1 MSASARND
9 GRRGS
14 RAQNVVESLLIF
26 SCCSNPVVVQIDSR
40 LHWTYIAIHSWLGG
54 QQWRRRERKQRR
66 RRRQNVG
73 RRNSLRR
80 NRSSASHVS
89 EIASHGPAK
98 VEGGSTISR
107 DRPAQ
112 VHDRGRRRDGG
123 AGFAVVLIEND
134 GGDERRETGSYR
146 GDITAEFALLP
157 SRRRPRFLKYPLRKI
172 SSLKLAPASWT
183 SAAPLL
189 FLFIHDGTRTRP

>member
-1 MSASARND
+1 LRQGEGEGD
-9 GRRGS
+9 CT
-14 RAQNVVESLLIF
+14 QNVVESLLIF

-54 QQWRRRERKQRR
+54 QQWRRRERKQWR

-73 RRNSLRR
+73 RRSSLRR

-107 DRPAQ
+107 DGPAQ

-123 AGFAVVLIEND
+123 ASFAVVLIEND
-134 GGDERRETGSYR
+134 GEDEGRKTRILRWRYSQRICASAISPT
-146 GDITAEFALLP
+146 P
-157 SRRRPRFLKYPLRKI
+157 SVFEI
-172 SSLKLAPASWT
+172 SSPKLLPASWT
-183 SAAPLL
+183 SAAP
-189 FLFIHDGTRTRP
+189 FFFAVT